1 MGELVWA
8 RDHTEGYI
16 LGRISEI
23 LDDEVEVIP
32 LSSKYPRRVL
42 PYSDVYKAIEDSKK
56 DYDDNCEMMF
66 LNEGSLLN
74 NIRTRYYKDK
84 IYSYVANILIAVNPY
99 KDIPA
104 LYSSATIKDYKGKSL
119 GQQAPHVFAI
129 ADKAYRDM
137 KVLKQSQ
144 SIIVSG
150 ESGAGKTE
158 STKHLLKFLCD
169 NWGAAMGTLEKKIL
183 DANPVLEAFGNA
195 KTTRN
200 NNSSRFGKFIEVHFD
215 NKFKV
220 VGGHISH
227 YLLEKSRICS
237 TEGEERSYHIFY
249 MLMAG
254 APEGLRSQLGLTRP
268 DDFNYLKMGCTRYFT
283 SPTTDKKLAPT
294 QKSEAHKKKGPLKD
308 ILLDDISGFHELDE
322 ALSRLGISDSDRLQ
336 IYTTV
341 AAVLHLGNV
350 EFEDNPEDTRGGSR
364 VVAAR
369 ERSLATAS
377 KLLDIDPGELK
388 QAMVSRVMQSSRGGM
403 KGTVIMVPLKTY
415 EANNARD
422 ALAKAIYS
430 NLFDYIV
437 NRINQS
443 IPFQS
448 SSYYIGVLDIA
459 GFEFF
464 TVNSFEQ
471 FCINYCNEK
480 LQQFFNERILKNEQ
494 ELYQKESLNVP
505 EIQFVDNQDCIDLIE
520 TKHKGIL
527 TLLDEE
533 SKLPKPSYTH
543 FTDEVHKAWPKEFRL
558 GLPRSSKLKAHRSLR
573 DSEGFLIKHFAGA
586 VCYQTKYFIDKNND
600 ALHAS
605 LEGIIQE
612 SKIKLIQTLFSTSS
626 TLKGKLTFNS
636 VGNKFKMQL
645 GELMEK
651 LKNNGTNF
659 IRCVKP
665 NNKMIDL
672 QFDGNLSLMQLKCSG
687 MANVL
692 ELMEYGYPSRTSFAE
707 LHSMYQEYL
716 PKELQRLSP
725 KMFCEAML
733 HSLKLYE
740 KDFIFGITKVFF
752 RPGKFAE
759 FDMIMKSDP
768 ENLKSIVTRVKKWLV
783 RARWTKA
790 QFCALTVIKSKLKF
804 YIIAQI
810 VKNRIAWRKRT
821 LITMQK
827 TIRGYLVRKQHGPR
841 IITLRNI
848 RSLDGS
854 LKKIEQSAQQ
864 LKTGKETFANEINN
878 LKTQFA
884 ATVDRIKKDAKIDKA
899 TAENLHKTLVD
910 QVNMQMANLQKK
922 LDEQKMAEE
931 QARLRKVQE
940 EMERQR
946 RLKEEEERKRLEEE
960 ENRRLKAEMEARR
973 KIEEEERRKQEE
985 VNKKLALEL
994 QKQQEKEEQEMRVYQ
1009 DHLEQ
1014 EKQDREVALRL
1025 AQESNGQ
1032 IEESPPTIRNGTVE
1046 LDKPIRLNR
1055 SEAMKSQQAALANS
1069 KYDLS
1074 KWRYSELRDTINT
1087 SCDIEL
1093 LEACRHE
1100 FHRRLKVYHA
1110 WKAKNKKRTVMD
1122 ENERAPRSVMESAAR
1137 TPKVMHKAVL
1147 DSVSQRY
1154 FRIPFQ
1160 RPGAETGRGWWYAH
1174 FDGQYVARQMELH
1187 PDKSP
1192 ILLVAGKDDMQM
1204 CELSLEETGLT
1215 RKRGAEILENEFN
1228 REWDKNGGQPFVRPA
1243 DRK

>member
-1 MGELVWA
+1 MQETVWA
-8 RDHTEGYI
+8 RDHTEGYV
-16 LGRISEI
+16 LGRITEI
-23 LDDEVEVIP
+23 LADGAEVIP
-32 LSSKYPRRVL
+32 LSSKFPKRVL
-42 PYSDVYKAIEDSKK
+42 PFNEIFTANPDKDK
-56 DYDDNCEMMF
+56 DYEDNCEMMY
-66 LNEGSLLN
+66 LNEGTLLN
-74 NIRTRYYKDK
+74 NIRTRYYADK

-99 KDIPA
+99 KDISS
-104 LYSSATIKDYKGKSL
+104 LYSPETIKTYKGKSL
-119 GQQAPHVFAI
+119 GQKPPHIFAI

-137 KVLKQSQ
+137 YVLKQSQ

-169 NWGAAMGTLEKKIL
+169 NWGAAVGTLEKKIL

-200 NNSSRFGKFIEVHFD
+200 NNSSRFGKFIELHFD
-215 NKFKV
+215 DKFKV
-220 VGGHISH
+220 AGGYISH

-237 TEGEERSYHIFY
+237 TEGDERSYHIFY

-254 APEGLRSQLGLTRP
+254 APEGLRNQLSLTQP
-268 DDFNYLKMGCTRYFT
+268 DDFNYLKMGCTKYFA
-283 SPTTDKKLAPT
+283 SNANEKKLNPA
-294 QKSEAHKKKGPLKD
+294 QKSAAHKKGGPLRD
-308 ILLDDISGFHELDE
+308 IILDDLDGFTELDQ
-322 ALSRLGISDSDRLQ
+322 ALVRLGMTDTERLQ

-341 AAVLHLGNV
+341 AAVLHLGNI
-350 EFEDNPEDTRGGSR
+350 EFEENPEDTRGGCR
-364 VVAAR
+364 VVASR
-369 ERSLATAS
+369 EKSLLIAS
-377 KLLDIDPGELK
+377 KLLEIDPSELK
-388 QAMVSRVMQSSRGGM
+388 QALVSRVMQSSRGGV
-403 KGTVIMVPLKTY
+403 KGTVIMVPLKKY

-422 ALAKAIYS
+422 ALAKAVYS

-437 NRINQS
+437 NRINKS

-480 LQQFFNERILKNEQ
+480 LQQFFNDRILKSEQ
-494 ELYQKESLNVP
+494 ELYQKEGLNIP
-505 EIQFVDNQDCIDLIE
+505 EIKFVDNQDCIDLIE
-520 TKHKGIL
+520 TKNKGIL

-533 SKLPKPSYTH
+533 SKLPKPSPAH
-543 FTDEVHKAWPKEFRL
+543 FTEEVHKIWSKEYRL

-573 DSEGFLIKHFAGA
+573 ESEGFLIRHFAGA

-612 SKIKLIQTLFSTSS
+612 SKIKFIQNLFSTSN
-626 TLKGKLTFNS
+626 TLKGKLGFTS
-636 VGNKFKMQL
+636 VSNKFKIQL

-651 LKNNGTNF
+651 LRSNGTNF
-659 IRCVKP
+659 IRCIKP
-665 NNKMIDL
+665 NNKMVDQ

-687 MANVL
+687 MTNVL

-707 LHSMYQEYL
+707 LHSMYKDYL
-716 PKELQRLSP
+716 PKELKMLGPR
-725 KMFCEAML
+725 MFCEAML
-733 HSLKLYE
+733 HSLKLRE
-740 KDFIFGITKVFF
+740 RDFKFGVTKVFF

-759 FDMIMKSDP
+759 FDKIMKSDP
-768 ENLKSIVTRVKKWLV
+768 ENLQSIVTNIKRWLV
-783 RARWTKA
+783 SSRWIKA
-790 QFCALTVIKSKLKF
+790 QFCALTVIKM
-804 YIIAQI
+804 
-810 VKNRIAWRKRT
+810 KNQIAWRRQN
-821 LITMQK
+821 LIKMQK
-827 TIRGYLVRKQHGPR
+827 VVRGYLVRKRHGIR
-841 IITLRNI
+841 IQTLRNI
-848 RSLDGS
+848 RNLDGN
-854 LKKIEQSAQQ
+854 LKKIEQSSKQ
-864 LKTGKETFANEINN
+864 LKKDKDSVANEINN

-884 ATVDRIKKDAKIDKA
+884 AAVDKIKSDDKLDKA
-899 TAENLHKTLVD
+899 SVGNLYVKLLEK
-910 QVNMQMANLQKK
+910 VNLQMAALQKK
-922 LDEQKMAEE
+922 LQDQKIAEE
-931 QARLRKVQE
+931 QERLRKIQE

-946 RLKEEEERKRLEEE
+946 KLKEEEERRLKEEE

-973 KIEEEERRKQEE
+973 KREEEERLKQEE
-985 VNKKLALEL
+985 ADRKLALDL
-994 QKQQEKEEQEMRVYQ
+994 QKQHEKEEQEERVYQ
-1009 DHLEQ
+1009 QHLEQ
-1014 EKQDREVALRL
+1014 EKQDRELALRL
-1025 AQESNGQ
+1025 ANESNDQ
-1032 IEESPPTIRNGTVE
+1032 IEESPPVVRNGGVE
-1046 LDKPIRLNR
+1046 VEKPFKLKR
-1055 SEAMKSQQAALANS
+1055 SEAMKNQQAALASS

-1074 KWRYSELRDTINT
+1074 KWKYSELRDTINT

-1110 WKAKNKKRTVMD
+1110 WKAKNRKRTVMD
-1122 ENERAPRSVMESAAR
+1122 ENERAPRSVMESASR
-1137 TPKVMHKAVL
+1137 TTKMTQKTVL
-1147 DSVSQRY
+1147 DNNSQRY

-1160 RPGAETGRGWWYAH
+1160 RPGGDPNRRGWWYAH

-1187 PDKSP
+1187 PDKPP

-1228 REWDKNGGQPFVRPA
+1228 REWERNAGAAYVRPA

>member
-1 MGELVWA
+1 MDETVWA
-8 RDHTEGYI
+8 RDHTEGFV
-16 LGRISEI
+16 LGRIREL
-23 LDDEVEVIP
+23 LDDEVEVVP
-32 LSSKYPRRVL
+32 LDHKYPKRVL
-42 PYSDVYKAIEDSKK
+42 PFSDIFRANVEKDR

-66 LNEGSLLN
+66 LNEASLLH
-74 NIRTRYYKDK
+74 NIRVRYYKNK

-99 KDIPA
+99 KEIPA
-104 LYSSATIKDYKGKSL
+104 LYSSDTIKNYRGRSL
-119 GQQAPHVFAI
+119 GEKPPHVFAI

-137 KVLKQSQ
+137 RVLKQSQ

-158 STKHLLKFLCD
+158 STKHLLKYLCD
-169 NWGAAMGTLEKKIL
+169 SWGAEAGTLEQKIL

-215 NKFKV
+215 KTFKV
-220 VGGHISH
+220 AGGHISH

-237 TEGEERSYHIFY
+237 PQGDERSYHIFY

-254 APEGLRSQLGLTRP
+254 APEGLRQSLGLTKP
-268 DDFNYLKMGCTRYFT
+268 DDYNYLKSACTRYFT
-283 SPTTDKKLAPT
+283 TSASERKLGSG
-294 QKSEAHKKKGPLKD
+294 QKSADHNSKGPLKD
-308 ILLDDISGFHELDE
+308 ILLDDMGDFTELDK
-322 ALSRLGISDSDRLQ
+322 ALSRLGMSDGERLQ

-341 AAVLHLGNV
+341 AAVLHLGNI
-350 EFEDNPEDTRGGSR
+350 EFEDNPEDTRGGCR
-364 VVAAR
+364 VAASK
-369 ERSLATAS
+369 EKSLIMSS
-377 KLLDIDPGELK
+377 KLLEIDPTELR
-388 QAMVSRVMQSSRGGM
+388 QALVARVMQSSRGGL
-403 KGTVIMVPLKTY
+403 KGTVIMVPLKIY

-480 LQQFFNERILKNEQ
+480 LQQFFNERILKHEQ
-494 ELYQKESLNVP
+494 ELYKREGLNVP
-505 EIQFVDNQDCIDLIE
+505 EITYIDNQDCIDVIE
-520 TKHKGIL
+520 TKNKGIL

-543 FTDEVHKAWPKEFRL
+543 FTEEVHKAWPKEYRL

-573 DSEGFLIKHFAGA
+573 DDEGFLVRHFAGA

-605 LEGIIQE
+605 LEGIIQD
-612 SKIKLIQTLFSTSS
+612 SKNKLIQTLFSTSMAQ
-626 TLKGKLTFNS
+626 KGKLTFIS
-636 VGNKFKMQL
+636 VGNKFKTQL

-651 LKNNGTNF
+651 LRSNGTNF

-665 NNKMIDL
+665 NNKMIDQ
-672 QFDGNLSLMQLKCSG
+672 QFDGGLSLMQLKCSG
-687 MANVL
+687 MTTVL
-692 ELMEYGYPSRTSFAE
+692 ELMEHGFPSRTPFAD
-707 LHSMYQEYL
+707 LHAMYKDYL
-716 PKELQRLSP
+716 PNELKVLSA
-725 KMFCEAML
+725 KTFCQAMF
-733 HSLKLYE
+733 HSLKLQDR
-740 KDFIFGITKVFF
+740 DFKFGVTRVFF

-759 FDMIMKSDP
+759 FDKIMKSDP
-768 ENLKSIVTRVKKWLV
+768 ENLKSIVANVKKWLIKS
-783 RARWTKA
+783 RWMKA
-790 QFCALTVIKSKLKF
+790 QFCALTVIKMKNN
-804 YIIAQI
+804 IAFRKKALLI
-810 VKNRIAWRKRT
+810 V
-821 LITMQK
+821 QK
-827 TIRGYLVRKQHGPR
+827 TVRGYLVRKQHGPR
-841 IITLRNI
+841 IKALRNI
-848 RSLDGS
+848 HALSGNLQKVEAS
-854 LKKIEQSAQQ
+854 AAQLKKDKDSITNQ
-864 LKTGKETFANEINN
+864 INQ
-878 LKTQFA
+878 LKTQFGSA
-884 ATVDRIKKDAKIDKA
+884 IDRIKSDDKINPKAAQALYTDLVAKV
-899 TAENLHKTLVD
+899 NL
-910 QVNMQMANLQKK
+910 QMAALQKK
-922 LDEQKMAEE
+922 LQEQKNAEE
-931 QARLRKVQE
+931 QERLRKIQE
-940 EMERQR
+940 ELERQK
-946 RLKEEEERKRLEEE
+946 RLKEEEERKQREEE
-960 ENRRLKAEMEARR
+960 ENRRKKAEIEARR
-973 KIEEEERRKQEE
+973 KLEEEERKKQEE
-985 VNKKLALEL
+985 ADRKLALEL
-994 QKQQEKEEQEMRVYQ
+994 QQQQEKLAQEERRYQEQ
-1009 DHLEQ
+1009 LEQ
-1014 EKQDREVALRL
+1014 ERQDRELALRL

-1032 IEESPPTIRNGTVE
+1032 LEESPPMIR
-1046 LDKPIRLNR
+1046 K
-1055 SEAMKSQQAALANS
+1055 SEAVKNQQANLAKS

-1074 KWRYSELRDTINT
+1074 KWKYSELRDTINT

-1110 WKAKNKKRTVMD
+1110 WKAKNRKRTTMD
-1122 ENERAPRSVMESAAR
+1122 ENERAPRSVMESAAK
-1137 TPKVMHKAVL
+1137 TPRLPQKAIL
-1147 DSVSQRY
+1147 DNNTQRY

-1160 RPGAETGRGWWYAH
+1160 RPGGDQSKRGWWYAH

-1187 PDKSP
+1187 PDKAP

-1228 REWDKNGGQPFVRPA
+1228 KEWEKNGGTTYVRPA